1 MGTMPAMVLLLSDSR
16 LPAGGHAHS
25 AQLEAAAAAGLV
37 DTVEDLLVFLRGR
50 LTRGGAV
57 AAAFA
62 AAACVRAVRDPLR
75 WDDLDAEFDARTASP
90 SMRASSRHQGRTLVR
105 AASTAWPSAAL
116 TALARRAGGP
126 HHPLV
131 VGCIAGATGCT
142 PEQAALVA
150 AYLSVS
156 GPASA
161 AVRLLGLDPLAVNA
175 GVAQLAAGIDA
186 VAANA
191 AVSAFGSAADLP
203 SSSAPLLDLLAED
216 HATWEV
222 RLFAS

>member
-1 MGTMPAMVLLLSDSR
+1 MPDMAAILLLADAR

-25 AQLEAAAAAGLV
+25 AQVEAAASAGLIDDV
-37 DTVEDLLVFLRGR
+37 PELLAFLASR
-50 LTRGGAV
+50 LVRGGKV

-62 AAACVRAVRDPLR
+62 AAACLRTVHEPLR
-75 WDDLDAEFDARTASP
+75 WADLDAAFDARTASP
-90 SMRASSRHQGRTLVR
+90 AMRSASRQQGRSLLR
-105 AASTAWPSAAL
+105 AASTAWPSP
-116 TALARRAGGP
+116 ALASLGGAAGGP
-126 HHPLV
+126 HHALV
-131 VGCIAGATGCT
+131 VGCVAGTTGCA

-161 AVRLLGLDPLAVNA
+161 AIRLLGLDPLAVNA
-175 GVAQLAAGIDA
+175 GLAQLGPSIDA
-186 VAANA
+186 VAAQA
-191 AVSAFGSAADLP
+191 ALSASGAVEDLP
-203 SSSAPLLDLLAED
+203 CSSAPILDLLAED